1 MPTSALVTEPRVRPP
16 RRRARPALKLVG
28 PAFLAAVAYI
38 DPGNFATDVES
49 GADTGYQLLWVV
61 LAAGCAAV
69 PVQYLSAKL
78 GIVTGKSLPESC
90 RHRFG
95 SRVSTALWIQA
106 EITAMATD
114 LAEFTGSAI
123 ALQLLFRL
131 GPLESALITG
141 GISYALLHLY
151 GRRRSWLER
160 LLTLTLALLL
170 LAFAYLTAR
179 GTFDAGAAASGLLPS
194 VSGSQGALL
203 AVGIIG
209 ATLMPHA
216 IYLHSALVTD
226 RAPVRDP
233 EHVRLALRTERS
245 QVFVSL
251 GIANV
256 VNCLML
262 AMAAGILRGV
272 SPADLSLHET
282 HRLLG
287 TLLGDGAATVFA
299 LALLVSGLSSSGV
312 GTLAGQ
318 VVMSGF
324 MGHRVPAVLRRTV
337 TMVPA
342 LVAAAMGC
350 DPTQVLIVSQV
361 VLAFGI
367 LPALVPL
374 LMLTSDRRVMGEF
387 AVGRAAR
394 AGMSVLAGA
403 IAAVNLLLVVL
414 QTLK

>member
-1 MPTSALVTEPRVRPP
+1 M
-16 RRRARPALKLVG
+16 G

-90 RHRFG
+90 RRRFG
-95 SRVSTALWIQA
+95 PRVSAALWIQA

-123 ALQLLFRL
+123 ALQLLFHM
-131 GPLESALITG
+131 GPLVSALVTG
-141 GISYALLHLY
+141 GISYFLLDLY
-151 GRRRSWLER
+151 GRRRRSLER

-194 VSGSQGALL
+194 VSGANGAFL

-226 RAPVRDP
+226 RVFVRDP
-233 EHVRLALRTERS
+233 ERIRAALRAERS
-245 QVFVSL
+245 QVFVAL
-251 GIANV
+251 GVANA
-256 VNCLML
+256 VNLLML
-262 AMAAGILRGV
+262 AMAAGVLQGA
-272 SPADLSLHET
+272 SSGGLSLAET

-287 TLLGDGAATVFA
+287 TLLGGGAATVFA
-299 LALLVSGLSSSGV
+299 LALLAAGLSSSGV

-324 MGHRVPAVLRRTV
+324 VGRRVPAVLRRTV

-342 LVAAAMGC
+342 LVAAAAGC

-374 LMLTSDRRVMGEF
+374 LMLTSDRRLMGEF

-403 IAAVNLLLVVL
+403 IAAVNLLLVWL
-414 QTLK
+414 QVVR

>member
-1 MPTSALVTEPRVRPP
+1 M
-16 RRRARPALKLVG
+16 G

-38 DPGNFATDVES
+38 DPGNFATDVQS

-90 RHRFG
+90 RRRFG
-95 SRVSTALWIQA
+95 PRVSTALWMQA
-106 EITAMATD
+106 EIVAMATD
-114 LAEFTGSAI
+114 LAEFTGSAV
-123 ALQLLFRL
+123 ALQLLFHI
-131 GPLESALITG
+131 GPFASALVTA
-141 GISYALLHLY
+141 GISYLLLDLH
-151 GRRRSWLER
+151 GRHRRWLER

-179 GTFDAGAAASGLLPS
+179 GTFDVGAAASGLLPS
-194 VSGSQGALL
+194 VSGANGAFL

-226 RAPVRDP
+226 RVGVRDH
-233 EHVRLALRTERS
+233 ERIRTALRAERT
-245 QVFVSL
+245 QVFVAL
-251 GIANV
+251 GIANT
-256 VNCLML
+256 VNVLML
-262 AMAAGILRGV
+262 AMAAGALQGV
-272 SPADLSLHET
+272 SPGSLSLGQT
-282 HRLLG
+282 HQLLG
-287 TLLGDGAATVFA
+287 TLLGGGSATVFA
-299 LALLVSGLSSSGV
+299 LALLAAGLSSSGV

-324 MGHRVPAVLRRTV
+324 VGRRVPAVLRRTV

-342 LVAAAMGC
+342 LVAAAAGC

-387 AVGRAAR
+387 AVGRVAR
-394 AGMSVLAGA
+394 AGMSMLAGA

-414 QTLK
+414 QVVR